1 MQNATLPVDLATI
14 NWQQAMVGA
23 RERIWSAGG
32 AKVQH
37 VAPRGNYGT
46 VSTLLCTKKA
56 SGTTKLCNFCN
67 QERRGEAETAR
78 FLSRVTELAF
88 DSDSYSE
95 EDWARMKAKGSR
107 AP

>member
-1 MQNATLPVDLATI
+1 M
-14 NWQQAMVGA
+14 
-23 RERIWSAGG
+23 
-32 AKVQH
+32 KVQH
-37 VAPRGNYGT
+37 VAPRGKYGT

-56 SGTTKLCNFCN
+56 SGTMKLCNFCN

-95 EDWARMKAKGSR
+95 EDWARMKVALSSR
-107 AP
+107 NSLSLPNCLMACLIVFLTLFSSALRDKC